1 LAGILFLFI
10 SHLMADGKLNP
21 CHYSTEGKD
30 FWFGLMQNRF
40 TGAEHYTEITVSSRN
55 GAQFTLT
62 YGSGETLIGNYTVA
76 ANSSETVRIDYELL
90 EATGSENVEEKGIH
104 LLSTDSV
111 NMYALNYRTRS
122 SDVAVIYPTESLGKE
137 YFAMC
142 YTPHPTQTIES
153 NTEFLIVAS
162 VDHTTVK
169 ITPTVDTDRGK
180 KANVTYTVPL
190 NRGQSYQ
197 VQSMNSNIAGQGDL
211 TGTAIVSDQPI
222 AFYSGAKSTAI
233 PYTGQSRDHL
243 YEQIPPT
250 TTWGREFYVVPLK
263 LRTKDTYRILAA
275 EDGTVVTVEG
285 LSQSKTLSRGMFW
298 EFDLASNKACRVI
311 ASKKILLAQFC
322 RSQEADE
329 VNGVGDPFMIILSPM
344 SQRINDVTFVA
355 YETDLIRDI
364 FFVNIIT
371 KTSAVGNI
379 TLDGSAVGSAF
390 KPFPNRAYSYAQLP
404 ITKGPHRLFN
414 PDQKNGG
421 FLAYVYG
428 FGNNN
433 NTESYGYGVGFNLD
447 IQLDIG
453 GSFDYVQDTL
463 VICQNT
469 EIKLEA
475 GEYFETYRW
484 NTGKTTSWI
493 SVAEPGMYSVT
504 ATTVAGCQKT
514 DSLYIKVEAPEISLG
529 KDTSVC
535 RPGEFVIIAKNG
547 FTHYKWQDG
556 SVGQAFP
563 VESSGDFSVT
573 VTNENGCQASDTVH
587 VDVMMPRLSFTPD
600 YSVVTINHPDI
611 TFINQTAGALY
622 YKWDF
627 GDGTVSKETSPRH
640 HYSIIGSYHAV
651 LEAVNN
657 LGCSDTLSADVKV
670 IPIKFFI
677 PNAFRPDSDI
687 PENRVFKPFLNAA
700 DPKNYNFEVYNRIGS
715 SIFKSLNPEN
725 GWEGTGAEQGIY
737 VWTLRYL
744 DIQGYEHL
752 QKGTVML
759 VR

>member
-1 LAGILFLFI
+1 
-10 SHLMADGKLNP
+10 
-21 CHYSTEGKD
+21 
-30 FWFGLMQNRF
+30 
-40 TGAEHYTEITVSSRN
+40 
-55 GAQFTLT
+55 
-62 YGSGETLIGNYTVA
+62 
-76 ANSSETVRIDYELL
+76 
-90 EATGSENVEEKGIH
+90 
-104 LLSTDSV
+104 
-111 NMYALNYRTRS
+111 
-122 SDVAVIYPTESLGKE
+122 
-137 YFAMC
+137 
-142 YTPHPTQTIES
+142 
-153 NTEFLIVAS
+153 
-162 VDHTTVK
+162 
-169 ITPTVDTDRGK
+169 
-180 KANVTYTVPL
+180 
-190 NRGQSYQ
+190 
-197 VQSMNSNIAGQGDL
+197 
-211 TGTAIVSDQPI
+211 
-222 AFYSGAKSTAI
+222 
-233 PYTGQSRDHL
+233 
-243 YEQIPPT
+243 
-250 TTWGREFYVVPLK
+250 
-263 LRTKDTYRILAA
+263 
-275 EDGTVVTVEG
+275 
-285 LSQSKTLSRGMFW
+285 
-298 EFDLASNKACRVI
+298 
-311 ASKKILLAQFC
+311 
-322 RSQEADE
+322 
-329 VNGVGDPFMIILSPM
+329 
-344 SQRINDVTFVA
+344 
-355 YETDLIRDI
+355 
-364 FFVNIIT
+364 
-371 KTSAVGNI
+371 
-379 TLDGSAVGSAF
+379 
-390 KPFPNRAYSYAQLP
+390 
-404 ITKGPHRLFN
+404 
-414 PDQKNGG
+414 
-421 FLAYVYG
+421 
-428 FGNNN
+428 
-433 NTESYGYGVGFNLD
+433 
-447 IQLDIG
+447 
-453 GSFDYVQDTL
+453 
-463 VICQNT
+463 
-469 EIKLEA
+469 
-475 GEYFETYRW
+475 
-484 NTGKTTSWI
+484 
-493 SVAEPGMYSVT
+493 
-504 ATTVAGCQKT
+504 
-514 DSLYIKVEAPEISLG
+514 VEAPEISLG